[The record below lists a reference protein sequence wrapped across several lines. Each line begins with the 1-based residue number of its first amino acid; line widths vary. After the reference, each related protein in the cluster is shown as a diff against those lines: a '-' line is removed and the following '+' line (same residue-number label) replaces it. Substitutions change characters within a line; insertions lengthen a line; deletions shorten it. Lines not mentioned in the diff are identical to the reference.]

1 MAIRDFEFKD
11 REIFRKLSR
20 EFYDTPAVLHP
31 VDESTFDITFD
42 ECISDSPFSRGLIIE
57 DDEEIA
63 GYALLSFT
71 YSSEV
76 AGLVVLI
83 EELYI
88 RDFCQGKGLGSQLFS
103 WLEYSYRDAKRFR
116 LEVSPENDRAK
127 QLYKRVGFSVLPY
140 IQMTRDFGE

>member
-1 MAIRDFEFKD
+1 MAIRDFEFSD
-11 REIFRKLSR
+11 REIYRKLAG

-31 VDESTFDITFD
+31 IDEKTFDITFD

-57 DDEEIA
+57 CDGEIA

-76 AGLVVLI
+76 AGMVVLI

-88 RDFCQGKGLGSQLFS
+88 RSYCQGKGLGSELFA
-103 WLEYSYRDAKRFR
+103 WLEYAYRDAKRFR
-116 LEVSPENDRAK
+116 LEISPDNERAK

-140 IQMTRDFGE
+140 VQMTRDFD